1 MTIPT
6 ERKRRFFLLRWWP
19 LGLAILLVAA
29 ILTANATGHISFRY
43 LRAVNNDPL
52 LAPVRVVSIDGDN
65 LHLEDGRVIHVHDAG
80 QPLDQAVKACD
91 NRIDVE
97 PRLGTDELIVY
108 GRQRGMI
115 CRGPYSGKLLNI
127 PLIADEVRLNSRG
140 IIGFG
145 RQVQPDDQR

>member
-1 MTIPT
+1 MPIPA
-6 ERKRRFFLLRWWP
+6 ERKRRLFLLRWWP

-29 ILTANATGHISFRY
+29 ILTANATGHISFHY

-52 LAPVRVVSIDGDN
+52 LAPVLVVSVQGDD

-80 QPLDQAVKACD
+80 QSLDQAMKASD

-97 PRLGTDELIVY
+97 RKRGTDELIVY
-108 GRQRGMI
+108 GRERGMI
-115 CRGPYSGKLLNI
+115 CRGPYSGKLLTI
-127 PLIADEVRLNSRG
+127 PLIADTVELNRRA

-145 RQVQPDDQR
+145 TMVRPPDQR

>member
-29 ILTANATGHISFRY
+29 ILTANATSPISFRY

-52 LAPVRVVSIDGDN
+52 LAPVRVVSVQGDD
-65 LHLEDGRVIHVHDAG
+65 LHLEDGRVIHIHDAG
-80 QPLDQAVKACD
+80 QPLDQAVKASD

-97 PRLGTDELIVY
+97 PKRGTNELIVY

-115 CRGPYSGKLLNI
+115 CRGPYSGKLLTI
-127 PLIADEVRLNSRG
+127 PLVADTVELNRRA

-145 RQVQPDDQR
+145 TLVQPADQQ